1 MGSWTIAWTNPAL
14 LIGALGLLIPY
25 LVHLLT
31 KRTPRTLVFPTIQ
44 FLKRAKANQSAFF
57 RLRDSILLI
66 VRTAFVLLLLLAFL
80 KPVLRARAM
89 TGDEDKQQAAVI
101 ILDTSLSMQHNEA
114 APFARA
120 KQAVE
125 KLLSHLDGDCVTNVI
140 TVAASTKSSLEAPSS
155 GIAPLRRDLLAAAPT
170 LERAD
175 VDAALDE
182 AVRQLQGFEDH
193 ARSIY
198 IVSDFQRTNW
208 SAAKFLAVPEN
219 IKLVFLPVNEASA
232 ANLAITDVAIRP
244 RTPVLSESVEVV
256 CTVANY
262 GGTTAEIPVKLSMR
276 RVATDPSA
284 NTDQADLSE
293 KKLTIAPGSSAA
305 ASFRFRAASIG
316 DFEGMATIAQDQL
329 GADNT
334 RYFTLRVDEQIDV
347 ILVSDV
353 NGEARSSA
361 YFTWRA
367 LDPFADDR
375 DRHSPSTLR
384 TEVVRARD
392 LDLSAE
398 APQVLVIDGAGPL
411 SERNITQIIEYVS
424 NGGAVIYFL
433 SDILDKGNLDTLAL
447 AAKDS
452 VALPFSLSTLLD
464 RQTGSGEAGTMAE
477 VRMEDSIFRRF
488 KDTGEI
494 SAMAFYR
501 YFETERAQGR
511 GEVLARYADGN
522 LAMGKATLGAG
533 AMLLCN
539 FSAARAASDLAQKPA
554 FIPLVHEMVKSMRP
568 REGAAAKAVVGYPA
582 SGAVR
587 LAANAQS
594 VMFLSPSGKN
604 VNATTERRGE
614 SMAVILPATQEFG
627 FYRVNEGSSHV
638 GSIPV
643 NVDARE
649 SDLIALSEKQLEELA
664 AAPQRKTVSTTA
676 RTARNIGALMEGVPV
691 WPYLLLAALSLLG
704 IEQFMLFALKR

>member
-57 RLRDSILLI
+57 RLRDAILLF

-101 ILDTSLSMQHNEA
+101 ILDTSLSMQYNET

-120 KQAVE
+120 KQAVD
-125 KLLSHLDGDCVTNVI
+125 KLLNHLDGDCVTNVVA
-140 TVAASTKSSLEAPSS
+140 VAAATKASLEAPASS
-155 GIAPLRRDLLAAAPT
+155 TAPLKRDLLASAPT

-182 AVRQLQGFEDH
+182 AVRQLQSFEDH

-208 SAAKFLAVPEN
+208 SAAKFSGVPEN
-219 IKLVFLPVNEASA
+219 IKLVFLPVNDPSA
-232 ANLAITDVAIRP
+232 ANIAITDVVIRP
-244 RTPVLSESVEVV
+244 RRPVLSESVEVV

-262 GGTTAEIPVKLSMR
+262 GGSVADVPVKLSMR
-276 RVATDPSA
+276 RIATDPAA
-284 NTDQADLSE
+284 NADQVELSE
-293 KKLTIAPGSSAA
+293 KKLSIAPGSSAT
-305 ASFRFRAASIG
+305 ASFRFRAASVG
-316 DFEGMATIAQDQL
+316 AFEGIATLPQDQL
-329 GADNT
+329 AADNS

-347 ILVSDV
+347 LLVSDV
-353 NGEARSSA
+353 NNEARSSA

-367 LDPFADDR
+367 LDPYAGER
-375 DRHSPSTLR
+375 NVNRASTLR

-398 APQVLVIDGAGPL
+398 PPQVLVIDGAGPL
-411 SERNITQIIEYVS
+411 SERNITQVIEYVA

-447 AAKDS
+447 AAKEN
-452 VALPFSLSTLLD
+452 VTLPFSLTSLLD
-464 RQTGSGEAGTMAE
+464 RQTTDGEAGAMTE
-477 VRMEDSIFRRF
+477 VRMEDAIFRRF
-488 KDTGEI
+488 KETGEI
-494 SAMAFYR
+494 GALAFYR
-501 YFETERAQGR
+501 YFATERAQGR

-539 FSAARAASDLAQKPA
+539 FSAARAASDLAQKPT

-568 REGAAAKAVVGYPA
+568 SEGAAAKAFVGYPA
-582 SGAVR
+582 SGAVH
-587 LAANAQS
+587 LAANAS
-594 VMFLSPSGKN
+594 SFLFLSPSGKN

-627 FYRVNEGSSHV
+627 FYRVNDGSLHV

-664 AAPQRKTVSTTA
+664 AAPQRKTVSATA

-691 WPYLLLAALSLLG
+691 WPYLLIAALSLLG
-704 IEQFMLFALKR
+704 IEQLMLFALKR